1 MMHGPTH
8 IKFYLEI
15 VSFKI
20 WLDLGYSVPDF
31 IFISF
36 VNSGVLTYAILA
48 RPKTKMNTY
57 APQNE
62 TNNIIWIRFVQAIKY
77 QLLLKGKFLTMYGKN
92 SDVNLRSYIK
102 AVYRK
107 CKTITFETIFL
118 NWIELKG

>member
-1 MMHGPTH
+1 
-8 IKFYLEI
+8 
-15 VSFKI
+15 
-20 WLDLGYSVPDF
+20 
-31 IFISF
+31 
-36 VNSGVLTYAILA
+36 
-48 RPKTKMNTY
+48 MNMY

-92 SDVNLRSYIK
+92 SDVNVRFYIK

-118 NWIELKG
+118 N